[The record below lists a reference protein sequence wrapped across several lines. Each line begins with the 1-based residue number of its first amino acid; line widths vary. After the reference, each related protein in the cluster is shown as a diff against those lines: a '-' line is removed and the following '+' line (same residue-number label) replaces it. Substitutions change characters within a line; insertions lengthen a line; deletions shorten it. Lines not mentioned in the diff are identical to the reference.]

1 MAVFSELITLIVYV
15 VVIIAVFKAAQRR
28 KKALHPDNI
37 LERLNAQNGTPN
49 RSGAQSY
56 GTTSNYQSASSQ
68 AGGMAYKPADVSAT
82 PVGSVVTA
90 APKKAAVPTTSKS
103 FANTASASNAAD
115 TQTKKST
122 TDYLQ
127 EKARLD
133 QVEHAKEKLAE
144 DKRVSQKYGGRRT
157 AMRYLIGDPVPNG
170 SQLFICPYCGA
181 ENLVPASYHRDLN
194 CYFCRTHLK

>member
-15 VVIIAVFKAAQRR
+15 VVIIAVFKAAKRR

-56 GTTSNYQSASSQ
+56 GMTSNYQSASSQ
-68 AGGMAYKPADVSAT
+68 AGGMAYKPADVSTT
-82 PVGSVVTA
+82 PVESVVTA

-115 TQTKKST
+115 TLTKKST

-157 AMRYLIGDPVPNG
+157 AMRYLLGDPVPNG
-170 SQLFICPYCGA
+170 SRLFICPYCGA